1 MSDSPRNIHFIL
13 KGEVS
18 NLNIYDYYLEEIK
31 KESLMLAEKV
41 SQGIYTVDES
51 LELLD
56 QKRKKLGEEIENG
69 LVQTK

>member
-1 MSDSPRNIHFIL
+1 M
-13 KGEVS
+13 
-18 NLNIYDYYLEEIK
+18 NIYDYYLEEIK